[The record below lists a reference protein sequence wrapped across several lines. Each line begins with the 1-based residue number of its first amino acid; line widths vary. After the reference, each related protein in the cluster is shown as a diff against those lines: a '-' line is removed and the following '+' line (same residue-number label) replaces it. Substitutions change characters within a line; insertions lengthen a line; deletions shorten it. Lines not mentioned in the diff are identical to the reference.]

1 MGEGIK
7 VYTKKKV
14 KVEFTFA
21 VGFMIISKYT
31 NFFFKKLFYKKSSLI
46 IGIQIGIQIIT
57 RNFRK
62 YQAEIRHIAITLVF
76 FL

>member
-14 KVEFTFA
+14 KFEFAFA

-31 NFFFKKLFYKKSSLI
+31 NFFKETILYE
-46 IGIQIGIQIIT
+46 
-57 RNFRK
+57 N
-62 YQAEIRHIAITLVF
+62 EP
-76 FL
+76 